1 MTSRVWL
8 RIAAIM
14 IPIGVL
20 TTTVGARSIG
30 STVELAGGAVRL
42 HIPESVELFAAGA
55 LLVAIA
61 ASAERVMR
69 RRLGNA

>member
-14 IPIGVL
+14 VPIGVL
-20 TTTVGARSIG
+20 TTTLGARSIG
-30 STVELAGGAVRL
+30 STVELAGGTLRL
-42 HIPESVELFAAGA
+42 YIPESIELFAAGA

-61 ASAERVMR
+61 ASTERVMR
-69 RRLGNA
+69 RHLGNA